1 MATLVGVVL
10 MHVIVLLGSRE
21 DASILT
27 SALAS
32 LYCLYLQWS
41 ALSSDSNAECNKN
54 LNSNEVSWLQI
65 TFGMI
70 FTMLSLL
77 IISGSSKAQEEA
89 KITPE
94 SEDKDP
100 AYDSNSDDDN
110 KYKKEQ
116 KKYPNQHKF
125 PIS

>member
-1 MATLVGVVL
+1 MNIQTATLIGVIL
-10 MHVIVLLGSRE
+10 MHVIVLAGARE
-21 DASILT
+21 DATILT

-54 LNSNEVSWLQI
+54 LNSNEISWLQI
-65 TFGMI
+65 TFGMV

-77 IISGSSKAQEEA
+77 IISGSSKAQEQA
-89 KITPE
+89 QITPE

-100 AYDSNSDDDN
+100 KYDSNSDDDDN

-116 KKYPNQHKF
+116 KKYPN
-125 PIS
+125 

>member
-27 SALAS
+27 SAMAS

-41 ALSSDSNAECNKN
+41 ALSSDSNAECNTN